1 MLILLLCYHI
11 TYCQGFQKQFSLVDS
26 GFIIPHDIYSDL
38 SQGYFLTGSVQS
50 GGPRTFVLHTDL
62 AGNLLWGKTYTAAD
76 PNFYFPKANSIR
88 TTSDGGLIIAATK
101 EQNTNETAGILLKT
115 SIDGTPQWAKY
126 ASCLWRNSKVCA
138 DAGSVYYA
146 ANGKGVRKI
155 FLGKVG
161 NAGQVLWEQWLEA
174 GDMDYYTVESMAMC
188 ANGNI
193 VLALSVSKI
202 LGGALIGPVHTILFR
217 IAASGEVLQVA
228 YFPVVH
234 LAALVPLSNGNI
246 AFRCSAS
253 DITWT
258 GLGVMDAQLNWLWF
272 KSAGLGVTPFLPN
285 IMGQELAVS
294 SDETRLFAMFY
305 TSGGEKNALAFDL
318 QGQFLQEEVYFAG
331 PFAQLA
337 ATAPTT
343 GYARVAGIR
352 ADHFFMTRS
361 GTDSQTF
368 DACFFPTLC
377 HLQLDDTLMIPQPIT
392 WQSTPAMCLQNETLV
407 STDITLNVT
416 DACIEIASANAGFQM
431 SDTLICAG
439 GTVNFKR
446 NAGLDDPVFGTSEWF
461 FEGGI
466 PLRANGAMVENVHYN
481 QSGIYTVRHIFNLAG
496 CRDTALQTIKVATS
510 SSVSLGPDTTL
521 CPGDTLLLQAGQI
534 PGAEFIWST
543 GDIGPQLP
551 VFSPGNYAVT
561 VTAVCAAVDAIEV
574 SLLSAAIIELGPDT
588 LICPD
593 AIIRLAA
600 PPNAA
605 GYDLRWSTGD
615 TGPQIDIQSPGL
627 YILRMSAGNC
637 TFSDSIVVHA
647 ADCSECLVYAPNAF
661 APGSI
666 RGGEIFRLYAGC
678 PVLAGMLRIYDRWG
692 NLLWESN
699 DPAQGWDGR
708 LSGRELPPGVYL
720 FDAELQVAPV
730 QRPSEWKRITG
741 AVALVR

>member
-1 MLILLLCYHI
+1 
-11 TYCQGFQKQFSLVDS
+11 
-26 GFIIPHDIYSDL
+26 
-38 SQGYFLTGSVQS
+38 
-50 GGPRTFVLHTDL
+50 
-62 AGNLLWGKTYTAAD
+62 
-76 PNFYFPKANSIR
+76 
-88 TTSDGGLIIAATK
+88 
-101 EQNTNETAGILLKT
+101 
-115 SIDGTPQWAKY
+115 
-126 ASCLWRNSKVCA
+126 
-138 DAGSVYYA
+138 
-146 ANGKGVRKI
+146 
-155 FLGKVG
+155 
-161 NAGQVLWEQWLEA
+161 
-174 GDMDYYTVESMAMC
+174 MDYYTVESMATC

-202 LGGALIGPVHTILFR
+202 IGGTLIGPVHTILFR
-217 IAASGEVLQVA
+217 MAASGEVLQVA

-294 SDETRLFAMFY
+294 ADETRLFAMFY
-305 TSGGEKNALAFDL
+305 TSGGEKNVLAFDL
-318 QGQFLQEEVYFAG
+318 QGHFLQEEVYFAG

-337 ATAPTT
+337 ATSPAT

-361 GTDSQTF
+361 GTDGQIF
-368 DACFFPTLC
+368 DACFFPALC
-377 HLQLDDTLMIPQPIT
+377 HLQLDDTLLMPQPIN
-392 WQSTPAMCLQNETLV
+392 WQSTPAMCLQTETLV
-407 STDITLNVT
+407 STNIALDVT
-416 DACIEIASANAGFQM
+416 DECIEIASANAGFQL
-431 SDTLICAG
+431 SDTVICAG
-439 GTVNFKR
+439 NTVNFKR
-446 NAGLDDPVFGTSEWF
+446 NAGLDDPVFGTSEWL
-461 FEGGI
+461 FEGAV
-466 PLRANGAMVENVHYN
+466 PLRASGAAVENVRYA
-481 QSGIYTVRHIFNLAG
+481 QSGTYPVRHIFNLAG
-496 CRDTALQTIKVATS
+496 CRDTAIQMITVATPPPIT
-510 SSVSLGPDTTL
+510 LGSDTTL

-543 GDIGPQLP
+543 GDMGPQLS
-551 VFSPGNYAVT
+551 VFNPGTYAVT
-561 VTAVCAAVDAIEV
+561 VTDICTATDAIEV

-593 AIIRLAA
+593 AVIRLSSPPAA
-600 PPNAA
+600 AD
-605 GYDLRWSTGD
+605 YELRWSTGE
-615 TGPQIDIQSPGL
+615 TGSQINVQSPGL

-692 NLLWESN
+692 NLLFESL

-708 LSGRELPPGVYL
+708 LNGRELPPGVYL
-720 FDAELQVAPV
+720 FDAELQLAPV
-730 QRPSEWKRITG
+730 QRPLEWKRITG